1 MDGGGLKM
9 LVSTAKPPAGTIGL
23 TEINKDF
30 CAASVGA
37 KGIYP
42 RRHFIPKFVE
52 PFDNISLW
60 DAGYNISKSADTDN
74 YICSAAITP
83 QSMKCTKVAGGT
95 SSFVTK
101 TISETNLSD
110 TLVYVRFYVHE
121 GSGASSY
128 ENISTIRLFVG
139 DSDFSN
145 YQIMS
150 LAESGYI
157 TAPGWYERVIAPKL
171 GDMEAGTYSSCWE
184 HVEKLRV
191 RVDTVDSDDTPVV
204 TWDKIMF
211 VPQLAQSRYA
221 ITFDDGFDDDY
232 DFAAYLSAKGIRGT
246 FFIIPSKV
254 GTSGRL
260 TLEQLHRMQKAGH
273 LIANHSWSHKSLKV
287 DNLTDAEFIEEIT
300 KATDWMCANGFTDGA
315 RIFALAG
322 GTANW
327 EDGFNDIYKNRW
339 FDQLRLSTTCHDA
352 GFFDATMH
360 WTLSFDN
367 ATTAESKVNKLTDAG
382 TIMVTGWHSMSEGT
396 SFTWADWK
404 THVDNV
410 AAKRDAGNLDVVTMA
425 DLLGI
430 GD

>member
-139 DSDFSN
+139 DSDFR
-145 YQIMS
+145 
-150 LAESGYI
+150 I
-157 TAPGWYERVIAPKL
+157 TR
-171 GDMEAGTYSSCWE
+171 
-184 HVEKLRV
+184 
-191 RVDTVDSDDTPVV
+191 
-204 TWDKIMF
+204 
-211 VPQLAQSRYA
+211 
-221 ITFDDGFDDDY
+221 
-232 DFAAYLSAKGIRGT
+232 
-246 FFIIPSKV
+246 
-254 GTSGRL
+254 
-260 TLEQLHRMQKAGH
+260 
-273 LIANHSWSHKSLKV
+273 
-287 DNLTDAEFIEEIT
+287 
-300 KATDWMCANGFTDGA
+300 
-315 RIFALAG
+315 
-322 GTANW
+322 
-327 EDGFNDIYKNRW
+327 
-339 FDQLRLSTTCHDA
+339 
-352 GFFDATMH
+352 
-360 WTLSFDN
+360 
-367 ATTAESKVNKLTDAG
+367 
-382 TIMVTGWHSMSEGT
+382 
-396 SFTWADWK
+396 
-404 THVDNV
+404 
-410 AAKRDAGNLDVVTMA
+410 
-425 DLLGI
+425 
-430 GD
+430 